1 MRGATKGFLLSA
13 FILSLS
19 GAAYAQGA
27 GTSGGGAGAGQGGTG
42 MGTPN
47 ASGTT
52 ESPSGASGAN
62 TMGKSGDMSQKQMN
76 PKLQKKGGM
85 DAPASEGGGMK
96 KAY

>member
-1 MRGATKGFLLSA
+1 
-13 FILSLS
+13 
-19 GAAYAQGA
+19 
-27 GTSGGGAGAGQGGTG
+27 

-47 ASGTT
+47 AIGTT

-76 PKLQKKGGM
+76 PKMQKKGGM